1 MSDLPERIGKY
12 EIVSLV
18 ARGGMGAVYKAI
30 HPALKRHVIIK
41 KLAARGNTPVVER
54 FRREAQI
61 LMDLNDPRIVHIYDY
76 FQEGSSHYLAL
87 EYVDGLSLDRI
98 LAERGRL
105 PCEIAF
111 TIVLDVALALKYAH
125 DRGIVHRDVKPG
137 NILVSRK
144 GEVKLADFGIA
155 ATGIAKAEETA
166 RDDGTWVLA
175 RPGKGTSRERDL
187 TEDGSTLG
195 TPAYMPKEQ
204 ILDPA
209 SVDRRADIYALG
221 VVLYE
226 LVTGGKPFSGETPE
240 ETMARA
246 RRGRY
251 ARPRKLDPSLPREVD
266 RLVRK
271 TVRADPRR
279 RYRDL
284 APAIRTLRRY
294 LSKYPK
300 REARKAIAQC
310 VAGNEGA
317 DLAIQP
323 RKRRFAHF
331 VAVALAVLALAAAT
345 RLAWDRGLFQRYAL
359 SRWYAPVIVSL
370 SVPSDAPEG
379 NAIQARARIVR
390 FGTGE
395 GPDGAATSGI
405 SGILR
410 SGVSPSSLVAR
421 PVFLRPGRYRLT
433 LEAGSRVWVEPFEVA
448 RDPVS
453 IRLSALEPSPRA
465 AFVDVRAL
473 DAVTGEDITVRAKI
487 TTRSGGSW
495 SPLSRGSGELA
506 LSGDLV
512 ELRAEAAGYADET
525 LAVRLSW
532 YQDRLTVV
540 SRLKPLGR

>member
-1 MSDLPERIGKY
+1 MSECPERIGKY

-41 KLAARGNTPVVER
+41 KLAARGNAPVVER

-137 NILVSRK
+137 NVLVSRK

-175 RPGKGTSRERDL
+175 RPGKGVPRAHDL
-187 TEDGSTLG
+187 TGDGSTLG
-195 TPAYMPKEQ
+195 TPAYMPREQ

-226 LVTGGKPFSGETPE
+226 LVTGGKPFSGATPE

-246 RRGRY
+246 RKGRY
-251 ARPRKLDPSLPREVD
+251 TRPRKLDPSLPREVD

-284 APAIRTLRRY
+284 APAIRILRRY

-300 REARKAIAQC
+300 REARKAIALC
-310 VAGNEGA
+310 VAGDEGA
-317 DLAIQP
+317 DLVIQP
-323 RKRRFAHF
+323 RKRRFARF
-331 VAVALAVLALAAAT
+331 VAVALAVFALAAGA
-345 RLAWDRGLFQRYAL
+345 RLSWDRGLVQRFAL
-359 SRWYAPVIVSL
+359 SRWYVPVTVSL
-370 SVPSDAPEG
+370 SVPAGFPDAIE
-379 NAIQARARIVR
+379 ARASIVR
-390 FGTGE
+390 AGSGE
-395 GPDGAATSGI
+395 GTERAGKSGV
-405 SGILR
+405 STPLR
-410 SGVSPSSLVAR
+410 SGENPSSLVAR
-421 PVFLRPGRYRLT
+421 AVFLRPGRYRLT
-433 LEAGSRVWVEPFEVA
+433 VEAGSRVWVEPFDVA

-453 IRLSALEPSPRA
+453 LGLSALEPSPRA
-465 AFVDVRAL
+465 VFVSSRAL
-473 DAVTGEDITVRAKI
+473 DAVTGEDITDRASI
-487 TTRSGGSW
+487 TARSGGSW
-495 SPLSRGSGELA
+495 SPLSRGSGTLA

-512 ELRAEAAGYADET
+512 ELRAEAAGYSGVT
-525 LAVRLSW
+525 LAVTLSW

>member
-1 MSDLPERIGKY
+1 MSDIPERIGKY

-41 KLAARGNTPVVER
+41 KLAARGNAPVVER

-76 FQEGSSHYLAL
+76 FQEGSAHYLAL

-98 LAERGRL
+98 LADRGRL
-105 PCEIAF
+105 PCVIAF
-111 TIVLDVALALKYAH
+111 TVVLDVALALKYAH

-155 ATGIAKAEETA
+155 ATGISKAEESA
-166 RDDGTWVLA
+166 RADGTWVLA
-175 RPGKGTSRERDL
+175 RPGKVAPRAHDL

-195 TPAYMPKEQ
+195 TPAYMPREQ

-226 LVTGGKPFSGETPE
+226 LVTGGKPFAGETPE
-240 ETMARA
+240 QTMARA

-251 ARPRKLDPSLPREVD
+251 ARPRKLDPTLPREVD

-284 APAIRTLRRY
+284 APAIRILGRY
-294 LSKYPK
+294 LSNYPR
-300 REARKAIAQC
+300 REVRKAIAQC
-310 VAGNEGA
+310 VTGNEGV

-323 RKRRFAHF
+323 RKRRFARF
-331 VAVALAVLALAAAT
+331 VAVAIAVLALALGT
-345 RLAWDRGLFQRYAL
+345 RLAWDRGLIQRSAL
-359 SRWYAPVIVSL
+359 SRWYAPVSVSL
-370 SVPSDAPEG
+370 TVPPGTPDPL
-379 NAIQARARIVR
+379 AIGARARIVR
-390 FGTGE
+390 AGSGE
-395 GPDGAATSGI
+395 GTEGPGNSGTAR
-405 SGILR
+405 ILR
-410 SGVSPSSLVAR
+410 SGETPSSLVAR
-421 PVFLRPGRYRLT
+421 AVFLRPGRYRLT
-433 LEAGSRVWVEPFEVA
+433 VEAGSRVWVEPFEVA

-453 IRLSALEPSPRA
+453 IRLSALEASPRA
-465 AFVDVRAL
+465 VYVSCRAL
-473 DAVTGEDITVRAKI
+473 DAVTGEDITGRAAI
-487 TTRSGGSW
+487 TARSGGSW
-495 SPLSRGSGELA
+495 APLPRGSGALS

-512 ELRAEAAGYADET
+512 ELRAEAAGYTGER
-525 LAVRLSW
+525 LAVTLSW

-540 SRLKPLGR
+540 TRLTPLGR